1 MRDDGWPR
9 SILIF
14 APSVDGGIPHYTHH
28 QAAELAR
35 RGIAVTMLCPG
46 DHPWD
51 GKAHGYRQIRA
62 LASAP
67 GGRSVW
73 HKALSVLNHVW
84 IHYQLLWYVLRL
96 RPDAVIFEA
105 NTEFYGALWAWPH
118 ILLSWLG
125 TIYVMTLHDPVRG
138 LWFGPKWFSRLSL
151 WAAYRLLSGGLVH
164 GDPPPTTYRPKW
176 LKIASVPHGLFDH
189 MERSAPPY
197 DLRAKLR
204 IPRDSFLL
212 LSFGHIADR
221 KNQHL
226 LVEAVSRLPGAS
238 LVIAGPQMSRRN
250 RPPEFYRELAE
261 KLGCADRVHVVHAF
275 IEDAEVPAYF
285 AAADAVALTYDGGFL
300 SQSGVLQIAGQWDK
314 PVLASGGEGVLK
326 DTIQKH
332 DLGLFVTPD
341 NADAVEAGLA
351 FLMADRHD
359 RSAGFAA
366 FRDSASWAAN
376 VDGLL
381 GLLREIHV
389 QRRR

>member
-1 MRDDGWPR
+1 MSEQGWPR

-35 RGIAVTMLCPG
+35 RGIAVTMLCPK
-46 DHPWD
+46 DHPWQ
-51 GKAHGYRQIRA
+51 GKTRGYRQIRA
-62 LASAP
+62 LTSAP

-84 IHYQLLWYVLRL
+84 IHYQLLWYVLRQ

-118 ILLSWLG
+118 VLLARLG
-125 TIYVMTLHDPVRG
+125 QIYVMTLHDPVRG

-151 WAAYRLLSGGLVH
+151 WSAYRLLSGGLVH
-164 GDPPPTTYRPKW
+164 GDPPPTTYRPDW

-197 DLRAKLR
+197 DLRAKLG
-204 IPRDSFLL
+204 IPGNSFVL

-326 DTIQKH
+326 DTILKH

-351 FLMADRHD
+351 FLMADRRD

-366 FRDSASWAAN
+366 FRDSASWTAN

-381 GLLREIHV
+381 GLLRDIRA

>member
-1 MRDDGWPR
+1 
-9 SILIF
+9 
-14 APSVDGGIPHYTHH
+14 
-28 QAAELAR
+28 
-35 RGIAVTMLCPG
+35 
-46 DHPWD
+46 
-51 GKAHGYRQIRA
+51 
-62 LASAP
+62 
-67 GGRSVW
+67 
-73 HKALSVLNHVW
+73 
-84 IHYQLLWYVLRL
+84 
-96 RPDAVIFEA
+96 
-105 NTEFYGALWAWPH
+105 
-118 ILLSWLG
+118 
-125 TIYVMTLHDPVRG
+125 
-138 LWFGPKWFSRLSL
+138 
-151 WAAYRLLSGGLVH
+151 
-164 GDPPPTTYRPKW
+164 
-176 LKIASVPHGLFDH
+176 

-212 LSFGHIADR
+212 LSFGYIADR